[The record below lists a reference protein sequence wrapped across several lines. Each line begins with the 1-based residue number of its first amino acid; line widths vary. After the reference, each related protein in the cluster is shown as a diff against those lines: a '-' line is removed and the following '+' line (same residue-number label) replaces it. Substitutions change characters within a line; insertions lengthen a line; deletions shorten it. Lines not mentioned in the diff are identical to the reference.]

1 MTPSHWCTQHLL
13 ESSSRCCSSAILLQ
27 WKRGRA
33 TGVRLWRTSEWGM
46 TAQHSSSS
54 SKDAC
59 GIFSGAGRFCPSKSR
74 ASAPFWGLHATAM
87 AHWRTPGNVW
97 LPTKTAINHV
107 RCIEQS
113 VQGVR
118 QVDKQQQHRRFK
130 MKSPPRP
137 VLADWWRIRQM
148 LGSHMHDCNPGLYNS
163 LAL

>member
-1 MTPSHWCTQHLL
+1 
-13 ESSSRCCSSAILLQ
+13 
-27 WKRGRA
+27 
-33 TGVRLWRTSEWGM
+33 
-46 TAQHSSSS
+46 
-54 SKDAC
+54 
-59 GIFSGAGRFCPSKSR
+59 
-74 ASAPFWGLHATAM
+74 
-87 AHWRTPGNVW
+87 VW

-148 LGSHMHDCNPGLYNS
+148 LGSHMHDCSPGLYNS